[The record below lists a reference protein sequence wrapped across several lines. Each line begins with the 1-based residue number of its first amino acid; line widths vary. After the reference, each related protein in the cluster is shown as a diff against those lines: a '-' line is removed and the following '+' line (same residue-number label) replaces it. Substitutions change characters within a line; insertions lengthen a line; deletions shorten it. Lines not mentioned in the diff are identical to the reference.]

1 MTIFI
6 YINILLRFLIY
17 IFSIVF
23 IGIKYI
29 SAYSDE
35 YKTFTKGTDNDS
47 YSDEDNTST
56 KDTGSNSDDDGDGD
70 KTPTKDTDSDDV
82 TPTEEI
88 NDITDMKNTVKNI
101 EDILNGKVDKEKLD
115 EIKEE
120 FSTWFE
126 DEDNT
131 EKEALESIKHYLDG
145 EIKSTLKNFSG
156 GLHKALD
163 ELNVTSDDKKDK
175 TNETSLSSPIDYVID
190 KQSLEPINPVDDL
203 D

>member
-6 YINILLRFLIY
+6 YFNILLRFLIF
-17 IFSIVF
+17 IISIIF
-23 IGIKYI
+23 IGKKFL
-29 SAYSDE
+29 SAFSDE
-35 YKTFTKGTDNDS
+35 YKTFTKGSDNDN
-47 YSDEDNTST
+47 YSDENNTST
-56 KDTGSNSDDDGDGD
+56 NDTDSDGDGD
-70 KTPTKDTDSDDV
+70 GDGDITPTNDDDV

-88 NDITDMKNTVKNI
+88 NDITDMKNTIKNI
-101 EDILNGKVDKEKLD
+101 DDILNGKIDEEKLD

-131 EKEALESIKHYLDG
+131 EKDALESIKHYLDG
-145 EIKSTLKNFSG
+145 EVKAALNNLSD

-163 ELNVTSDDKKDK
+163 EINKTSDDKKDK

-190 KQSLEPINPVDDL
+190 KQSIEPMNPTDDQ